1 MSKKTN
7 ELDSFDEQS
16 FMIRLLPYFSKLKG
30 EKVYEGYENIE
41 ILPDDTDNITFLA
54 DLDSEKKDKFE
65 RFNLTERLPKEVLTS
80 LNPSVKIYKVF
91 YRGENDKKGVL
102 AQFPFN
108 NMKSGTKITDSR
120 YQGSTPG
127 QLAVGLKEFS
137 FDYLG
142 THPGEVDTFIDCN
155 LKLYFSSVE
164 ALFQEYTYTDKDVP
178 TDGTGPTLIDRK
190 KFSFLDL
197 IKRPKKLI
205 TGPDNKVY
213 NEKYFR
219 IRVDVG
225 YENPDRKS
233 IQEAVRGIPMASGF
247 TKKGYV
253 NAIMKE
259 IENTKVSFFL
269 NLQRHTLTPLF
280 DTPSGAFEMN
290 LTFNASVE
298 SAFTSKS
305 SNILLSGMTG
315 ADISKLENDPIYKRF
330 ENAKKAVTR
339 AFDGDEAIVP
349 VLETLKWAD
358 FFNENYI
365 HRFYGGDLGGAV
377 QRGKHPY
384 YLVRPNTAAFKKLLA
399 VDVPTDFYESLS
411 STEDLLSRDP
421 QELMKKVFGEFQD
434 PKTKHLFNYFVRRK
448 VLEDFKTAS
457 GLSAKE
463 KRIAAYNRLIRD
475 LITPPE
481 NYRARGHQ
489 EMPIKVYRTDVTR
502 ALIREYNNKL
512 FATKLT
518 EDEQEAVKEETREG
532 SGKFAKRRADSARQ
546 ARKGRRDSLIK
557 FLNRLQT
564 GENFGS
570 PSTIGGSLGSQLS
583 EYYKQVEDKVRGDTK
598 EDEEKEMP
606 VFAISK
612 PKIDDSDPGGLVDL
626 RWVYFG
632 DLIDTGIDI
641 LKSAYNELNEELAID
656 LWHRTD
662 DEGIH
667 GKFHIAMGTFE
678 FTDTNGVL
686 HNYNLARFPIP
697 FRSVVDFWTK
707 KVVEKNRETYL
718 LRSFIRDALVELVA
732 NPLNATSRS
741 NAPKESYKPHYEV
754 LSIPKSNSAKLET
767 TFPYKYMPNN
777 AYIDRS
783 GVGGE
788 NLGRSPF
795 AAANYA
801 SVGGPNKKVG
811 QEILF
816 LGLQKN
822 DQKSL
827 FANDRKKDIKKGI
840 FYLGLKREGS
850 AVFDISF
857 SRSDQQYLMEAR
869 AEKGLLDEVTQL
881 SEVYNCTFTSVGNTT
896 LKPGRFVYITDPHFG
911 DVNTFFKN
919 AKGKTSDVLKEMI
932 YTRQH
937 ASMLLGIGGYFLI
950 IKAKHRLKAVNSR
963 LVWQTTADC
972 HWNSFGKGLQNVI
985 KRQEDKEVK
994 ILNES
999 QKNTNTFNESDPSN
1013 PS

>member
-1 MSKKTN
+1 
-7 ELDSFDEQS
+7 
-16 FMIRLLPYFSKLKG
+16 
-30 EKVYEGYENIE
+30 
-41 ILPDDTDNITFLA
+41 
-54 DLDSEKKDKFE
+54 
-65 RFNLTERLPKEVLTS
+65 
-80 LNPSVKIYKVF
+80 
-91 YRGENDKKGVL
+91 
-102 AQFPFN
+102 
-108 NMKSGTKITDSR
+108 
-120 YQGSTPG
+120 
-127 QLAVGLKEFS
+127 
-137 FDYLG
+137 
-142 THPGEVDTFIDCN
+142 
-155 LKLYFSSVE
+155 
-164 ALFQEYTYTDKDVP
+164 
-178 TDGTGPTLIDRK
+178 
-190 KFSFLDL
+190 
-197 IKRPKKLI
+197 
-205 TGPDNKVY
+205 
-213 NEKYFR
+213 
-219 IRVDVG
+219 
-225 YENPDRKS
+225 
-233 IQEAVRGIPMASGF
+233 
-247 TKKGYV
+247 
-253 NAIMKE
+253 
-259 IENTKVSFFL
+259 
-269 NLQRHTLTPLF
+269 
-280 DTPSGAFEMN
+280 
-290 LTFNASVE
+290 
-298 SAFTSKS
+298 
-305 SNILLSGMTG
+305 
-315 ADISKLENDPIYKRF
+315 
-330 ENAKKAVTR
+330 
-339 AFDGDEAIVP
+339 
-349 VLETLKWAD
+349 
-358 FFNENYI
+358 
-365 HRFYGGDLGGAV
+365 
-377 QRGKHPY
+377 
-384 YLVRPNTAAFKKLLA
+384 
-399 VDVPTDFYESLS
+399 
-411 STEDLLSRDP
+411 
-421 QELMKKVFGEFQD
+421 
-434 PKTKHLFNYFVRRK
+434 
-448 VLEDFKTAS
+448 
-457 GLSAKE
+457 
-463 KRIAAYNRLIRD
+463 
-475 LITPPE
+475 
-481 NYRARGHQ
+481 
-489 EMPIKVYRTDVTR
+489 MPIKVYRTDVTR

-518 EDEQEAVKEETREG
+518 EAEQEAVKEETREG
-532 SGKFAKRRADSARQ
+532 SGAVAKRRADSARQ
-546 ARKGRRDSLIK
+546 ARTSRRDSLIK
-557 FLNRLQT
+557 FLNELKT
-564 GENFGS
+564 GERFGS
-570 PSTIGGSLGSQLS
+570 PSTIGGSLDKQLS
-583 EYYKQVEDKVRGDTK
+583 EYYKQVEDKVRGDT
-598 EDEEKEMP
+598 EEGEEKEMP

-678 FTDTNGVL
+678 FTDTDGVL

-697 FRSVVDFWTK
+697 FRSVVDFWTR

-801 SVGGPNKKVG
+801 SAGGPNTKVG

-827 FANDRKKDIKKGI
+827 FANDRKKDIEKGI

-985 KRQEDKEVK
+985 KRQEDKELK
-994 ILNES
+994 IFNEGTE
-999 QKNTNTFNESDPSN
+999 NTNVFNESDPSN

>member
-7 ELDSFDEQS
+7 ELDSFDEQG

-41 ILPDDTDNITFLA
+41 ILSNDTDNITFLA

-225 YENPDRKS
+225 YEKPDRKS

-339 AFDGDEAIVP
+339 AYDGNTSIVP
-349 VLETLKWAD
+349 VLETLKWSD
-358 FFNENYI
+358 FFSETLIDEQRIDQFNAGREQAYHIVTTRTDTFKQQLNTDVARETYNSY
-365 HRFYGGDLGGAV
+365 YGPTAEQVSKNPQDLMNRIF
-377 QRGKHPY
+377 QFR
-384 YLVRPNTAAFKKLLA
+384 L
-399 VDVPTDFYESLS
+399 
-411 STEDLLSRDP
+411 
-421 QELMKKVFGEFQD
+421 QD
-434 PKTKHLFNYFVRRK
+434 PKIKFVFNYFVRRK

-457 GLSAKE
+457 GLSAKG
-463 KRIAAYNRLIRD
+463 KRIAAYNRLIRN

-502 ALIREYNNKL
+502 AVIREYNNKL

-518 EDEQEAVKEETREG
+518 EEEQEAIKEETREG
-532 SGKFAKRRADSARQ
+532 SGNFAKRRADSARQ

-570 PSTIGGSLGSQLS
+570 PSTIGGSLDKQLS

-606 VFAISK
+606 AFAISK

-678 FTDTNGVL
+678 FTDTDGVL

-697 FRSVVDFWTK
+697 FRSVVDFWTR

-801 SVGGPNKKVG
+801 SAGGPNTKVG

-827 FANDRKKDIKKGI
+827 FANDRKKDIEKGI

-985 KRQEDKEVK
+985 KRQEDKELK
-994 ILNES
+994 IFNEGTE
-999 QKNTNTFNESDPSN
+999 NTNVFNESDPSN

>member
-41 ILPDDTDNITFLA
+41 ILSNDTDNITFLA

-225 YENPDRKS
+225 YEKPDRKS

-339 AFDGDEAIVP
+339 AYDGNTSIVP
-349 VLETLKWAD
+349 VLETLKWSD
-358 FFNENYI
+358 FFSETFIDEQRLDQYNAGREQAYHIVTTRTDTFKQQLNTDVARETYNSY
-365 HRFYGGDLGGAV
+365 YG
-377 QRGKHPY
+377 P
-384 YLVRPNTAAFKKLLA
+384 TAEQVSK
-399 VDVPTDFYESLS
+399 
-411 STEDLLSRDP
+411 DP
-421 QELMKKVFGEFQD
+421 QDLMNRIFQFRLQD
-434 PKTKHLFNYFVRRK
+434 PKIKFVFNYFVRRK

-463 KRIAAYNRLIRD
+463 KRIAAYNRLIRN

-518 EDEQEAVKEETREG
+518 EAEQEAVKEETREG
-532 SGKFAKRRADSARQ
+532 SGAVAKRRADSARQ
-546 ARKGRRDSLIK
+546 ARTSRRDSLIK
-557 FLNRLQT
+557 FLNELKT
-564 GENFGS
+564 GERFGS
-570 PSTIGGSLGSQLS
+570 PSTIGGSLDKQLS
-583 EYYKQVEDKVRGDTK
+583 EYYKQVEDKVRGDT
-598 EDEEKEMP
+598 EEGEEKEMP

-678 FTDTNGVL
+678 FTDTDGVL

-697 FRSVVDFWTK
+697 FRSVVDFWTR

-801 SVGGPNKKVG
+801 SAGGPNTKVG

-827 FANDRKKDIKKGI
+827 FANDRKKDIEKGI

-985 KRQEDKEVK
+985 KRQEDKELK
-994 ILNES
+994 IFNEGTE
-999 QKNTNTFNESDPSN
+999 NTNVFNESDPSN

>member
-41 ILPDDTDNITFLA
+41 ILSNDTDNITFLA

-225 YENPDRKS
+225 YEKPDRKS

-339 AFDGDEAIVP
+339 AYDGNTSIVP
-349 VLETLKWAD
+349 VLETLKWSD
-358 FFNENYI
+358 FFSETFIDEQRLDQYNAGREQAYHIVTTRTDTFKQQLNTDVARETYNSY
-365 HRFYGGDLGGAV
+365 YG
-377 QRGKHPY
+377 P
-384 YLVRPNTAAFKKLLA
+384 TAEQVSK
-399 VDVPTDFYESLS
+399 
-411 STEDLLSRDP
+411 DP
-421 QELMKKVFGEFQD
+421 QDLMNRIFQFRLQD
-434 PKTKHLFNYFVRRK
+434 PKIKFVFNYFVRRK

-457 GLSAKE
+457 GLSAKG
-463 KRIAAYNRLIRD
+463 KRIAAYNRLIRN

-502 ALIREYNNKL
+502 AVIREYNNKL

-518 EDEQEAVKEETREG
+518 EAEQEAVKEETREG
-532 SGKFAKRRADSARQ
+532 SGAVAKRRADSARQ
-546 ARKGRRDSLIK
+546 ARTSRRDSLIK
-557 FLNRLQT
+557 FLNELKT
-564 GENFGS
+564 GERFGT
-570 PSTIGGSLGSQLS
+570 PSTIGGSLDKQLS
-583 EYYKQVEDKVRGDTK
+583 EYYKQVEDKVRGDT
-598 EDEEKEMP
+598 EEGEEKEMP

-632 DLIDTGIDI
+632 DLIDTGVDI

-678 FTDTNGVL
+678 FTDTDGVL

-697 FRSVVDFWTK
+697 FRSVVDFWTR

-801 SVGGPNKKVG
+801 SAGGPNTKVG

-827 FANDRKKDIKKGI
+827 FANDRKKDIEKGI

-985 KRQEDKEVK
+985 KRQENKEVK
-994 ILNES
+994 IFNEGTE
-999 QKNTNTFNESDPSN
+999 NTNVFNESDPSN

>member
-225 YENPDRKS
+225 YEKPDRKS

-339 AFDGDEAIVP
+339 AYDGNTSIVP
-349 VLETLKWAD
+349 VLETLKWSD
-358 FFNENYI
+358 FFSETFIDEQRLDQYNAGREQAYHIVTTRTDTFKQQLNTDVARETYNSY
-365 HRFYGGDLGGAV
+365 YGPTAEQVSKNPQDLMNRIF
-377 QRGKHPY
+377 QFR
-384 YLVRPNTAAFKKLLA
+384 L
-399 VDVPTDFYESLS
+399 
-411 STEDLLSRDP
+411 
-421 QELMKKVFGEFQD
+421 QD
-434 PKTKHLFNYFVRRK
+434 PKIKFVFNYFVRRK

-463 KRIAAYNRLIRD
+463 KRIAAYNRLIRN

-518 EDEQEAVKEETREG
+518 EAEQEAVKEETREG
-532 SGKFAKRRADSARQ
+532 SGAVAKRRADSARQ
-546 ARKGRRDSLIK
+546 ARTSRRDSLIK
-557 FLNRLQT
+557 FLNELKT
-564 GENFGS
+564 GERFGT
-570 PSTIGGSLGSQLS
+570 PSTIGGSLDKQLS
-583 EYYKQVEDKVRGDTK
+583 EYYKQVEDKVRGDT
-598 EDEEKEMP
+598 EEGEEKEMP

-678 FTDTNGVL
+678 FTDTDGVL

-697 FRSVVDFWTK
+697 FRSVVDFWTR

-801 SVGGPNKKVG
+801 SVGGPNTKVG

-827 FANDRKKDIKKGI
+827 FANDRKKDIEKGI

-985 KRQEDKEVK
+985 KRQEDKELK
-994 ILNES
+994 IFNEGTE
-999 QKNTNTFNESDPSN
+999 NTNVFNESDPSN

>member
-41 ILPDDTDNITFLA
+41 ILRDDTDNITFLA

-225 YENPDRKS
+225 YEKPDRKS

-339 AFDGDEAIVP
+339 AYDGNTSIVP
-349 VLETLKWAD
+349 VLETLKWSD
-358 FFNENYI
+358 FFSETFIDEQRLDQYNAGREQAYHIVTTRTDTFKQQLNTDVARETYNSY
-365 HRFYGGDLGGAV
+365 YGPTAEQVSKNPQDLMNRIF
-377 QRGKHPY
+377 QFR
-384 YLVRPNTAAFKKLLA
+384 L
-399 VDVPTDFYESLS
+399 
-411 STEDLLSRDP
+411 
-421 QELMKKVFGEFQD
+421 QD
-434 PKTKHLFNYFVRRK
+434 PKIKFVFNYFVRRK

-457 GLSAKE
+457 GLSAKG
-463 KRIAAYNRLIRD
+463 KRIAAYNRLIRN

-502 ALIREYNNKL
+502 AVIREYNNKL

-518 EDEQEAVKEETREG
+518 EEEQEAIKEETREG
-532 SGKFAKRRADSARQ
+532 SGTFAKRRADSARQ

-570 PSTIGGSLGSQLS
+570 PSTIGGSLDKQLS
-583 EYYKQVEDKVRGDTK
+583 EYYKQVEDKVRGDT
-598 EDEEKEMP
+598 EEGEEKEMP

-678 FTDTNGVL
+678 FTDTDGVL

-697 FRSVVDFWTK
+697 FRSVVDFWTR

-801 SVGGPNKKVG
+801 SVGGPNTKVG

-827 FANDRKKDIKKGI
+827 FANDRKKDIEKGI

-985 KRQEDKEVK
+985 KRQEDKELK
-994 ILNES
+994 IFNEGTE
-999 QKNTNTFNESDPSN
+999 NTNVFNESDPSN

>member
-1 MSKKTN
+1 
-7 ELDSFDEQS
+7 
-16 FMIRLLPYFSKLKG
+16 
-30 EKVYEGYENIE
+30 
-41 ILPDDTDNITFLA
+41 
-54 DLDSEKKDKFE
+54 
-65 RFNLTERLPKEVLTS
+65 
-80 LNPSVKIYKVF
+80 
-91 YRGENDKKGVL
+91 
-102 AQFPFN
+102 
-108 NMKSGTKITDSR
+108 
-120 YQGSTPG
+120 
-127 QLAVGLKEFS
+127 
-137 FDYLG
+137 
-142 THPGEVDTFIDCN
+142 
-155 LKLYFSSVE
+155 
-164 ALFQEYTYTDKDVP
+164 
-178 TDGTGPTLIDRK
+178 
-190 KFSFLDL
+190 
-197 IKRPKKLI
+197 
-205 TGPDNKVY
+205 
-213 NEKYFR
+213 
-219 IRVDVG
+219 
-225 YENPDRKS
+225 
-233 IQEAVRGIPMASGF
+233 
-247 TKKGYV
+247 
-253 NAIMKE
+253 
-259 IENTKVSFFL
+259 
-269 NLQRHTLTPLF
+269 
-280 DTPSGAFEMN
+280 
-290 LTFNASVE
+290 
-298 SAFTSKS
+298 
-305 SNILLSGMTG
+305 
-315 ADISKLENDPIYKRF
+315 
-330 ENAKKAVTR
+330 
-339 AFDGDEAIVP
+339 
-349 VLETLKWAD
+349 
-358 FFNENYI
+358 
-365 HRFYGGDLGGAV
+365 
-377 QRGKHPY
+377 
-384 YLVRPNTAAFKKLLA
+384 
-399 VDVPTDFYESLS
+399 
-411 STEDLLSRDP
+411 
-421 QELMKKVFGEFQD
+421 
-434 PKTKHLFNYFVRRK
+434 
-448 VLEDFKTAS
+448 
-457 GLSAKE
+457 
-463 KRIAAYNRLIRD
+463 
-475 LITPPE
+475 
-481 NYRARGHQ
+481 
-489 EMPIKVYRTDVTR
+489 MPIKVYRTDVTR
-502 ALIREYNNKL
+502 AVIREYNNKL

-518 EDEQEAVKEETREG
+518 EEEQEAIKEETREG
-532 SGKFAKRRADSARQ
+532 SGTFAKRRADSARQ

-570 PSTIGGSLGSQLS
+570 PSTIGGSLDKQLS
-583 EYYKQVEDKVRGDTK
+583 EYYKQVEDKVRGDT
-598 EDEEKEMP
+598 EEGEEKEMP

-678 FTDTNGVL
+678 FTDTDGVL

-697 FRSVVDFWTK
+697 FRSVVDFWTR

-801 SVGGPNKKVG
+801 SAGGPNTKVG

-827 FANDRKKDIKKGI
+827 FANDRKKDIEKGI

-985 KRQEDKEVK
+985 KRQEDKELK
-994 ILNES
+994 IFNEGTE
-999 QKNTNTFNESDPSN
+999 NTNVFNESDPSN

>member
-225 YENPDRKS
+225 YEKPDRKS

-339 AFDGDEAIVP
+339 AYDGNTSIVP
-349 VLETLKWAD
+349 VLETLKWSD
-358 FFNENYI
+358 FFSETFIDEQRLDQYNAGREQAYHIVTTRTDTFKQQLNTDVARETYNSY
-365 HRFYGGDLGGAV
+365 YG
-377 QRGKHPY
+377 P
-384 YLVRPNTAAFKKLLA
+384 TAEQVSK
-399 VDVPTDFYESLS
+399 
-411 STEDLLSRDP
+411 DP
-421 QELMKKVFGEFQD
+421 QDLMNRIFQFRLQD
-434 PKTKHLFNYFVRRK
+434 PKIKFVFNYFVRRK

-463 KRIAAYNRLIRD
+463 KRIAAYNRLIRN

-518 EDEQEAVKEETREG
+518 EAEQEAVKEETREG
-532 SGKFAKRRADSARQ
+532 SGAVAKRRADSARQ
-546 ARKGRRDSLIK
+546 ARTSRRDSLIK
-557 FLNRLQT
+557 FLNELKT
-564 GENFGS
+564 GERFGS
-570 PSTIGGSLGSQLS
+570 PSTIGGSLDKQLS
-583 EYYKQVEDKVRGDTK
+583 EYYKQVEDKVRGDT
-598 EDEEKEMP
+598 EEGEEKEMP

-678 FTDTNGVL
+678 FTDTDGVL

-697 FRSVVDFWTK
+697 FRSVVDFWTR

-801 SVGGPNKKVG
+801 SAGGPNTKVG

-827 FANDRKKDIKKGI
+827 FANDRKKDIEKGI

-985 KRQEDKEVK
+985 KRQEDKELK
-994 ILNES
+994 IFNEGTE
-999 QKNTNTFNESDPSN
+999 NTNVFNESDPSN

>member
-41 ILPDDTDNITFLA
+41 ILSNDTDNITFLA

-225 YENPDRKS
+225 YEKPDRKS

-339 AFDGDEAIVP
+339 AYDGNTSIVP
-349 VLETLKWAD
+349 VLETLKWSD
-358 FFNENYI
+358 FFSETFIDEQRLDQYNAGREQAYHIVTTRTDTFKQQLNTDVARETYNSY
-365 HRFYGGDLGGAV
+365 YG
-377 QRGKHPY
+377 P
-384 YLVRPNTAAFKKLLA
+384 TAEQVSK
-399 VDVPTDFYESLS
+399 
-411 STEDLLSRDP
+411 DP
-421 QELMKKVFGEFQD
+421 QDLMNRIFQFRLQD
-434 PKTKHLFNYFVRRK
+434 PKIKFVFNYFVRRK

-457 GLSAKE
+457 GLSAKG
-463 KRIAAYNRLIRD
+463 KRIAAYNRLIRN

-518 EDEQEAVKEETREG
+518 EAEQEAVKEETREG
-532 SGKFAKRRADSARQ
+532 SGAVAKRRADSARQ
-546 ARKGRRDSLIK
+546 ARTSRRDSLIK
-557 FLNRLQT
+557 FLNELKT
-564 GENFGS
+564 GERFGT
-570 PSTIGGSLGSQLS
+570 PSTIGGSLDKQLS
-583 EYYKQVEDKVRGDTK
+583 EYYKQVEDKVRGDT
-598 EDEEKEMP
+598 EEGEEKEMP

-678 FTDTNGVL
+678 FTDTDGVL

-697 FRSVVDFWTK
+697 FRSVVDFWTR

-801 SVGGPNKKVG
+801 SAGGPNTKVG

-827 FANDRKKDIKKGI
+827 FANDRKKDIEKGI

-985 KRQEDKEVK
+985 KRQEDKELK
-994 ILNES
+994 IFNEGTE
-999 QKNTNTFNESDPSN
+999 NTNVFNESDPSN